1 MEDYRLGGMI
11 IVRIGCR
18 VFSNCEGRE
27 AGWIVGLERDRSAMA
42 RGASTVRENA
52 GFAES
57 NGPLLGSGRAVEDT
71 HER

>member
-18 VFSNCEGRE
+18 VFSDCEGRE
-27 AGWIVGLERDRSAMA
+27 AGWIVGLEQSHP
-42 RGASTVRENA
+42 
-52 GFAES
+52 
-57 NGPLLGSGRAVEDT
+57 PLLGPSRALEDT